1 MTIKDKKSEELLAKH
16 SALDENCKDIFFALL
31 VYGSLRHNKIM
42 NTLKQLNTKMSRPTL
57 DTHLKHLIE
66 SGLVECKTA
75 FQSSEYSLIKDIYE
89 LMRPLNFEEI
99 KAQLELE
106 KANEK
111 NLPEGLR
118 RLNISGKE
126 FYASFSDERID
137 KMVDTDIEYLFVE
150 NLLELKELVAYELSL
165 EEFDSDDVFW
175 KLVGNPIYRMH
186 EKSIAGK
193 SRDCPHYK
201 EKLFSKIEAMRT
213 EFDNNYN
220 KRPPKKSEI
229 RK

>member
-1 MTIKDKKSEELLAKH
+1 MTIKEKKSEELLAKH

-175 KLVGNPIYRMH
+175 KLVGNP
-186 EKSIAGK
+186 
-193 SRDCPHYK
+193 
-201 EKLFSKIEAMRT
+201 
-213 EFDNNYN
+213 
-220 KRPPKKSEI
+220 
-229 RK
+229 